1 MHRANFSA
9 VIKQMIQ
16 HVRLTNGRVRIE
28 HALSIMVIGALR
40 HFSFPHRFH
49 LLARAGIQTSP
60 GAIIGEECGGRD
72 PTELK

>member
-9 VIKQMIQ
+9 VIEQIIQ
-16 HVRLTNGRVRIE
+16 HIRLTNGRVRME
-28 HALSIMVIGALR
+28 HVISIMVIGALR
-40 HFSFPHRFH
+40 YFSFPHRVH
-49 LLARAGIQTSP
+49 LPARAGIQTSP